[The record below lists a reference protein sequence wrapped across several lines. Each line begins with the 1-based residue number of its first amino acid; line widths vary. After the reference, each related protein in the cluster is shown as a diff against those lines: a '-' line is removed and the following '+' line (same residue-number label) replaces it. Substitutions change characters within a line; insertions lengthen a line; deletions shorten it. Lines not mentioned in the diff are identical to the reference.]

1 MKLIVIQ
8 DNLSPHTN
16 ELLNS
21 FEENGIKVIYY
32 CITDKFKGQEFNNRK
47 YKTKFYRNKLNP
59 QFLYKLVRSSDKII
73 VTGWMNINTM
83 LIILIFFFLRRKYY
97 FYTDLPIK
105 IKSYKI
111 LKKIKRF
118 YAYLILKYSK
128 VVMICVGEL
137 AVEFFKQNEFK
148 NKFIN
153 LPMIH
158 NYDNKFISRSEK
170 LNWRLKNFKMESN
183 KVLAIAGSRMEYIKG
198 FDLLIEAVN
207 SLPKKYQ
214 KFLKIIIYGN
224 GSQKQNLINLINK
237 KKLSQNF
244 IILDWLDSEVMLKYI
259 NMSDIYIHP
268 SRFDAYGPSYLPLS
282 MGVTVIGSN
291 MAGAAMDRIVDG
303 YNGLIYQYDKPSH
316 LSEKILFFIN
326 NIHKLD
332 KFGKNAYDYT
342 NDKFSSK
349 NIVNNFKKE
358 L

>member
-1 MKLIVIQ
+1 MKLIIIQ

-16 ELLNS
+16 ELLNL
-21 FEENGIKVIYY
+21 FEDSDIKVIYY
-32 CITDKFKGQEFNNRK
+32 CISDKFNGQEFTNRK
-47 YKTKFYRNKLNP
+47 YKTKFYKNKLDLL
-59 QFLYKLVRSSDKII
+59 FLYKLARSSEKII

-83 LIILIFFFLRRKYY
+83 LIILGFFLLRKKYY
-97 FYTDLPIK
+97 FYTDRPMK
-105 IKSYKI
+105 INKYKI
-111 LKKIKRF
+111 LKKIIRF
-118 YAYLILKYSK
+118 YTYLLLRHSR

-137 AVEFFKQNEFK
+137 AVEFFKQNGFK
-148 NKFIN
+148 NKLIN

-158 NYDNKFISRSEK
+158 NYDNKFITRSEK
-170 LNWRLKNFKMESN
+170 LNWRYKNFKLETN
-183 KVLAIAGSRMEYIKG
+183 TILAIVGSRMEYIKG

-207 SLPKKYQ
+207 SLPKKYH
-214 KFLKIIIYGN
+214 KFLKIILYGN
-224 GSQKQNLINLINK
+224 GSQKQNLIKLINK
-237 KKLSQNF
+237 KNLSENF

-291 MAGAAMDRIVDG
+291 MAGAAVDRIVDG
-303 YNGLIYQYDKPSH
+303 YNGFIYQYDRPLL
-316 LSEKILFFIN
+316 LSEKILFFIK

-342 NDKFSSK
+342 KDRFSSK
-349 NIVNNFKKE
+349 NIINNFKKE